1 MIILNIDILYIE
13 FWYDDVNFGILIFK
27 LYIMIDYFEYWYNVF
42 WYDEYWKLWNVFFS
56 EMFLFIY
63 RVFILL
69 IVVMGDII

>member
-13 FWYDDVNFGILIFK
+13 FWYDDVNFGILIIK

-56 EMFLFIY
+56 EMFLFI
-63 RVFILL
+63 
-69 IVVMGDII
+69 